1 MNSSSTSSITPA
13 KSHKKREIK
22 IPQVMIENEIDAYI
36 HDMEHR
42 LSHQGFNLEGYL
54 GLIGKT
60 MEEMR
65 KEYAEKAEKN
75 VKTRLVLEAIF
86 EKEELEVTDDD
97 INAKL
102 EEFAKAYGRDTAEF
116 VKNANE
122 QTNECSCRVV
132 QPKIIAV
139 HDLKLIYM
147 FCHRH
152 NLLYR

>member
-1 MNSSSTSSITPA
+1 MTRNVLEYLENS
-13 KSHKKREIK
+13 
-22 IPQVMIENEIDAYI
+22 
-36 HDMEHR
+36 
-42 LSHQGFNLEGYL
+42 G
-54 GLIGKT
+54 
-60 MEEMR
+60 

-122 QTNECSCRVV
+122 QTKSYVKEELKYDV
-132 QPKIIAV
+132 AV
-139 HDLKLIYM
+139 KFIM
-147 FCHRH
+147 A
-152 NLLYR
+152 NAK